1 MNGIMIIGLVAVG
14 IILIVAAVGT
24 VTGLLFCGDI
34 MSYTDTGSKVLN
46 PAGAPVGKALVVYN
60 PGVSGAAKNAAAT
73 IAGDLQSKGYT
84 VDLAGVRSTAAA
96 NISGYD
102 VVIAGGPMYFGRVSN
117 SVDAYLTA
125 LKPQKDVALGVFGT
139 TGSAQFNDGDIA
151 SFGTQ
156 VASDLGNGTLNK
168 TVPTKTIRSGDAGNT
183 DCSDLVSTVLQ

>member
-1 MNGIMIIGLVAVG
+1 MNWIMIIGLAIVG
-14 IILIVAAVGT
+14 IVLVIIAIGA
-24 VTGLLFCGDI
+24 LFCGDI

-46 PAGAPVGKALVVYN
+46 PAGAPAGKALVVYN
-60 PGVSGAAKNAAAT
+60 PGVSGAAKNAAIT

-84 VDLAGVRSTAAA
+84 VNLAGIKSAAAA

-125 LKPQKDVALGVFGT
+125 LKPQKNVELGVFAT
-139 TGSAQFNDGDIA
+139 TGAPQSNDGDIA
-151 SFGTQ
+151 SFGKQ

-168 TVPTKTIRSGDAGNT
+168 PAATKTIRSGDAGNI
-183 DCSDLVSTVLQ
+183 DCSEFVSAVL